1 MEWRMRNVFI
11 SFLGLGSYNKDL
23 GIYDYSETK
32 YSLQGKVSTP
42 TKFVQVAELELLGI
56 DFDKIILLVT
66 EKSEEMHFEN
76 LKHSL
81 RNKNID
87 TDIITKIR
95 IGSKENIE
103 FLNTHKKWYESL
115 IKEISY
121 NDNITLDFT
130 HGYRILSL
138 LLSSALYFLQVVKN
152 VQVNKILYGAFEL
165 VDREEVKPILQMEE
179 FFKIVNWANAVA
191 DFIDHLDSNKLTNL
205 IQSDDSLKLLELSDT
220 DTLEKLNSAIRN
232 TAMIEIPPLANDVLQ
247 TLTGTDN
254 DNYISELLKEKIK
267 NKYEN
272 IACKSIRVYDKDF
285 FYKQLEVIK
294 ILLDHN
300 LLMQAFTIMRELVG
314 SLALVNDHKLTDMNN
329 ETGRKRRNYAEVFV
343 NMLTYEKEKW
353 NFTEDRLAIA
363 NNLLERYKFIED
375 KNFSHEI
382 RCFLKRLLKMRNGF
396 DHAWTGQKYD
406 PERIK
411 QSKQYY
417 AELEKIIKSLDE
429 FGYFERLF

>member
-1 MEWRMRNVFI
+1 MGNVFI

-32 YSLQGKVSTP
+32 YSFQGKVSTP

-76 LKHSL
+76 LTHSL
-81 RNKNID
+81 KNKNID

-103 FLNTHKKWYESL
+103 YLNTHKKWYESL

-152 VQVNKILYGAFEL
+152 VQVNKILYGAFDL
-165 VDREEVKPILQMEE
+165 VDRNEKVKPILQMEE

-232 TAMIEIPPLANDVLQ
+232 TAMIKIPTLANDVLQ
-247 TLTGTDN
+247 TLTVTDN

-272 IACKSIRVYDKDF
+272 IACQSIRLYDKDF

-417 AELEKIIKSLDE
+417 AELEKIIKSLDD

>member
-32 YSLQGKVSTP
+32 YSFQGKVSTS
-42 TKFVQVAELELLGI
+42 TKFVQEAELELLGI

-66 EKSEEMHFEN
+66 EKSEEIHFEN

-95 IGSKENIE
+95 IGSEENIE

-254 DNYISELLKEKIK
+254 NNYISELLKEKIK

-314 SLALVNDHKLTDMNN
+314 SLALVNDHKITDINN
-329 ETGRKRRNYAEVFV
+329 KKGRNRRRYADVFIS
-343 NMLTYEKEKW
+343 MLVYEKEEW
-353 NFTEDRLAIA
+353 DFTGDRLAIA
-363 NNLLERYKFIED
+363 NNLLERYNFIED

-382 RCFLKRLLKMRNGF
+382 RCFLDGLLDMRNGF

-417 AELEKIIKSLDE
+417 SELEKIIKSLDD

>member
-1 MEWRMRNVFI
+1 MRNVFI
-11 SFLGLGSYNKDL
+11 SFLGLGSYNKEL
-23 GIYDYSETK
+23 GTYDYSETK

-152 VQVNKILYGAFEL
+152 VQINKILYGAFEL

-272 IACKSIRVYDKDF
+272 IACKAITVYDKAF

-417 AELEKIIKSLDE
+417 SELEKIIKSLDE

>member
-1 MEWRMRNVFI
+1 MRNVFI

-417 AELEKIIKSLDE
+417 SELEKIIKSLDE

>member
-1 MEWRMRNVFI
+1 MRNVFI